1 MPAGAQHH
9 GVGGK
14 RERADHCDLDTDTPP
29 LRSQWL
35 ARWEG
40 CLWVDPRIAFE
51 PAAAAQ
57 HCRVRSPMQVLQ
69 HYASSAEYADMQR
82 ALLRCAES
90 ERPPESEQPPVH
102 RPLVR
107 RKHEPRRGGC
117 SAPSA
122 PPVPRPPPV
131 PSPPPPEAVRA
142 AVAGMDEVALRF
154 FVLKLMWLM
163 EHIDVFHRLR
173 HRTPEEVREHIEL
186 ALRAEAA
193 SAAEE
198 DGGTAVAR
206 GRDKAVSDEE
216 ELPSKDGGEDEEEL
230 PSEDGG
236 EDEEEESGED
246 GGEGCEV
253 WGALIDDDAG
263 SGPHMGRTLLHQA
276 YAQACRSVAVQ
287 QIHLVTTWL
296 DEISR
301 QRSVCRRRYGAER
314 R

>member
-1 MPAGAQHH
+1 
-9 GVGGK
+9 
-14 RERADHCDLDTDTPP
+14 
-29 LRSQWL
+29 
-35 ARWEG
+35 
-40 CLWVDPRIAFE
+40 
-51 PAAAAQ
+51 
-57 HCRVRSPMQVLQ
+57 
-69 HYASSAEYADMQR
+69 
-82 ALLRCAES
+82 
-90 ERPPESEQPPVH
+90 
-102 RPLVR
+102 
-107 RKHEPRRGGC
+107 
-117 SAPSA
+117 
-122 PPVPRPPPV
+122 
-131 PSPPPPEAVRA
+131 
-142 AVAGMDEVALRF
+142 MDEVALRF

-206 GRDKAVSDEE
+206 GRDGAVS
-216 ELPSKDGGEDEEEL
+216 DEEEL